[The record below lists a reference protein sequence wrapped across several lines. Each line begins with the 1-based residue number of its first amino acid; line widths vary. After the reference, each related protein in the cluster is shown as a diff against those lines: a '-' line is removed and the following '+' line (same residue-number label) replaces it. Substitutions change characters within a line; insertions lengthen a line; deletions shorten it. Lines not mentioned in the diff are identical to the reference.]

1 MHEGSVHG
9 PEGLDAAL
17 DGLFPDADS
26 DDRARMAARTA
37 ACRRLCVVSGGP
49 GTGKTTVAAAIVALL
64 IELRLAAPERIALA
78 APTGK
83 AAARLQEA
91 VRGRHRELVSRI
103 PALEGYEAHATTVH
117 RWLHTRARNRRPIDA
132 LVLDES
138 SMVDLTLMARVLA
151 ALPGDARLVLLG
163 DASQLA
169 SVQPGAVFADV
180 CRAGLGAGTIR
191 AGDET
196 ATPAGV
202 GSGADT
208 AGAEGEGGSATDGV
222 VNGAVGWAEAESGGG
237 EGATDGTGTRGGG
250 AVRTGAGRAG
260 PPESSPLSSCVVEL
274 VRNWRFD
281 EAGGIGRLAAAVVR
295 GDGGGAVAALRDPA
309 DTATELRSLTDAGHF
324 ERLAT
329 TFADERFAPALRAM
343 QSRSAIREPFVD
355 AGPLSAFR
363 VLCAHR
369 VGAFGA
375 ERLNRLVE
383 RRLGALG
390 LVPEDDAFYPG
401 RPILVTRNDPRTG
414 LSNGDTG
421 VVVRDAD
428 DRFQVWF
435 PELGD
440 ASGQPRLVAPA
451 RLPPHES
458 FFAVTVHRAQGS
470 EYDEVAVVPG
480 AAESRVATREL
491 LYTAVTRARR
501 RVVVYGSEES
511 VVAAVGRT
519 TERFSGLREAL
530 HPARRPPRLD
540 ETAGTREVPAGDE
553 GRRIRGLANSP
564 GWKCRPG
571 GTRRARPADESGA
584 SPKISPIHGCGRGS
598 DCFRYVERG
607 PGARRTVKYALR
619 ALTRVRLAKPV
630 ISTPSASRIGEIF
643 GLVHHVHHRYS
654 GRVAYGD
661 RGGLEAGRSE
671 GRLRVVA
678 EAVSLLGNAEQT
690 GVEIAVAVLVVEG
703 GQGVP
708 SGGEVVD
715 HESQRSGARGL
726 TASRRH
732 LVSGGKR
739 FLRLPPVDGEKDAA
753 VVGPNAANLDGEI
766 RGRSL
771 KERQRRRG
779 RRQRESWKS
788 WQPLRGERCGP
799 QWAAADGPVPGILD
813 SDIDCRQGC
822 NRVQIREVHDFF
834 VDGMHMRFAIRQW
847 RHVVRTGRRAGPQ
860 FSRVLEPEPPNRGRI
875 AGASGARVR
884 RGTSSRSRGS
894 PSRALAP
901 PEPVRA
907 RRAATPRVPRRG
919 GASGLPRPA
928 AGPRTAD

>member
-1 MHEGSVHG
+1 MTGPAAPAGGGDRAGDRPRTVLSRPTAGAETVDVLLAQGHLAAIDRHFAALVADLDGGDGPELALAAALASAWTRDGHACVALHEVAGRDWPRPGGVRLPDLEAWVAALDSSPMVTRSGDAERRPLVLGGGGRLYLERLWTAETDVAASLLGLAGAAGSAATGLAGTAEPQGGHPEERAGAAEPRDGHPEERAGAAEERAGAVHVHAGPGTGRDRSHRRGAVREAPEHG

-17 DGLFPDADS
+17 DRLFPDADS
-26 DDRARMAARTA
+26 GDRAGTAARTA

-117 RWLHTRARNRRPIDA
+117 RWLHTRARARRPIDA

-151 ALPGDARLVLLG
+151 ALPRDARLVLLG

-202 GSGADT
+202 GSGAGT
-208 AGAEGEGGSATDGV
+208 AGAEGEGGSAAAGV
-222 VNGAVGWAEAESGGG
+222 VNGAVGSAEAESGGG
-237 EGATDGTGTRGGG
+237 KGATDGTGTRGDG
-250 AVRTGAGRAG
+250 AVRTGTGRAG

-309 DTATELRSLTDAGHF
+309 DAATELRSLTDAGHF

-343 QSRSAIREPFVD
+343 QSRSAIREPVVD

-375 ERLNRLVE
+375 ERFNGLVE

-390 LVPEDDAFYPG
+390 LVPGDDAFYPG

-428 DRFQVWF
+428 DRVQVWF

-480 AAESRVATREL
+480 PAESRVATREL

-530 HPARRPPRLD
+530 HPCAPD
-540 ETAGTREVPAGDE
+540 
-553 GRRIRGLANSP
+553 GRTLGGSP
-564 GWKCRPG
+564 GG
-571 GTRRARPADESGA
+571 
-584 SPKISPIHGCGRGS
+584 
-598 DCFRYVERG
+598 
-607 PGARRTVKYALR
+607 
-619 ALTRVRLAKPV
+619 
-630 ISTPSASRIGEIF
+630 
-643 GLVHHVHHRYS
+643 
-654 GRVAYGD
+654 
-661 RGGLEAGRSE
+661 
-671 GRLRVVA
+671 
-678 EAVSLLGNAEQT
+678 
-690 GVEIAVAVLVVEG
+690 
-703 GQGVP
+703 
-708 SGGEVVD
+708 
-715 HESQRSGARGL
+715 
-726 TASRRH
+726 
-732 LVSGGKR
+732 
-739 FLRLPPVDGEKDAA
+739 
-753 VVGPNAANLDGEI
+753 
-766 RGRSL
+766 
-771 KERQRRRG
+771 
-779 RRQRESWKS
+779 
-788 WQPLRGERCGP
+788 
-799 QWAAADGPVPGILD
+799 
-813 SDIDCRQGC
+813 
-822 NRVQIREVHDFF
+822 
-834 VDGMHMRFAIRQW
+834 
-847 RHVVRTGRRAGPQ
+847 RAG
-860 FSRVLEPEPPNRGRI
+860 S
-875 AGASGARVR
+875 
-884 RGTSSRSRGS
+884 
-894 PSRALAP
+894 
-901 PEPVRA
+901 
-907 RRAATPRVPRRG
+907 
-919 GASGLPRPA
+919 
-928 AGPRTAD
+928 